1 LTGPSDDGGNGAGE
15 VMDDQDNATF
25 YRKLAHSHFGSA
37 QECLDY
43 ASMATHPQMKQ
54 AWKRVADCHQDLAIA
69 LEHLATVITE
79 TGEPPV
85 KL

>member
-1 LTGPSDDGGNGAGE
+1 MT
-15 VMDDQDNATF
+15 DDQGNATF
-25 YRKLAHSHFGSA
+25 YRKLAHPHFGSA

-43 ASMATHPQMKQ
+43 AGMATHPKMIQ
-54 AWKRVADCHQDLAIA
+54 AWSRVAECYQDLAIA